1 MEPEKFKIV
10 FAITLILSL
19 IIMASIIFFYKK
31 KGKNIEDNK
40 FQLKIGALFL
50 SIVVAVFW
58 FANISLK
65 TKLIITLVSFGVGLF
80 TFLFIDRVGRKIRK
94 VLGVETKGDKIK
106 KMNK

>member
-1 MEPEKFKIV
+1 MEPDKFKIV
-10 FAITLILSL
+10 FVITLILLL
-19 IIMASIIFFYKK
+19 IIMTSIIFYYKK

-50 SIVVAVFW
+50 SIVIAVFW

-80 TFLFIDRVGRKIRK
+80 TFLFTDIVGRRVRK
-94 VLGVETKGDKIK
+94 VLGIETKGDKIRNTK
-106 KMNK
+106 K